1 MRSCV
6 EREEI
11 SGGPWS
17 GATTADATST
27 VGDVNSK
34 ATTMIAG
41 AASSER
47 D

>member
-1 MRSCV
+1 MRSCG

-11 SGGPWS
+11 SGGPWPA
-17 GATTADATST
+17 ATTADATST
-27 VGDVNSK
+27 VGGAHSK
-34 ATTMIAG
+34 AATMIAG